1 MTRRKDTIRVR
12 NQSKK
17 TIYQKRNSRLEKQK
31 QQEEGYQEEK
41 RQEKHLLSKVEVVL
55 PDELIR
61 LIYDYLTGEAKLN
74 FNPKYEQ
81 LRVGFYSFPL
91 QLDLDSL
98 FKKMSND
105 QILDLI
111 YTGTLQKYPEI
122 IGDLS
127 YDFYYSIIDHDFRT
141 VTGYHL
147 LQLWSSRRLS
157 YDFITGVHED
167 NSDVKTELDLN
178 IRHKLAMAI
187 RNYIKHTF
195 YGFCNSK
202 NKRTDA
208 LDDKN
213 ILQYQNYRNLFVGM
227 EKAYYLYRVV
237 LRFID
242 KPEPEPI
249 LKKVVEAPYDPFSN
263 ELLIPTPLDLT
274 I

>member
-41 RQEKHLLSKVEVVL
+41 RQEKHLLSIVEVL

-74 FNPKYEQ
+74 FNPKYER
-81 LRVGFYSFPL
+81 LRVGFYFPL
-91 QLDLDSL
+91 QLDLL
-98 FKKMSND
+98 TFFKKMSNA

-122 IGDLS
+122 IGNLS
-127 YDFYYSIIDHDFRT
+127 YAYYYSIIDHDFHT
-141 VTGYHL
+141 VKGYHL

-157 YDFITGVHED
+157 YDFIRGVYDEGSEK
-167 NSDVKTELDLN
+167 SDLDLN
-178 IRHKLAMAI
+178 IRDKLSMAI
-187 RNYIKHTF
+187 RNYIMNAF
-195 YGFCNSK
+195 YSFRNCK

-213 ILQYQNYRNLFVGM
+213 KLQYQNYRNLFVGM
-227 EKAYYLYRVV
+227 EKAYYLYKVV
-237 LRFID
+237 MRFID
-242 KPEPEPI
+242 KPEPE
-249 LKKVVEAPYDPFSN
+249 LELDKKVVEAPYDPFSN
-263 ELLIPTPLDLT
+263 ELLIPTPLH
-274 I
+274 INM